1 MCLSAYVC
9 TCVHVC
15 EHMCVYV
22 CVYVRVHMCACV
34 YVCIYVRARAGLRQK
49 DRQGQYE
56 STAALGGRPYLLNLL
71 YLLIEAADHVV
82 RRVGHFFDQHEAHQR
97 VNLVRK
103 DLR

>member
-1 MCLSAYVC
+1 MSVSVYVFERMCVYMC
-9 TCVHVC
+9 PCVC

-22 CVYVRVHMCACV
+22 CVCM
-34 YVCIYVRARAGLRQK
+34 YVCTCVRARAGQRQK